1 VQNNSIFSHHFDVF
15 FMWSGNHKFYIQ
27 FSRLLRLQSF
37 KITLYLFM
45 YFRELKIQRLHKL
58 LYFQM
63 LPPNPPNTNNSAQSK
78 ISMKIT
84 APHGANQEG
93 KKSSNSTEQTTDDRM
108 LVTAFTLHEYGF
120 SCSCFCGNL

>member
-1 VQNNSIFSHHFDVF
+1 MSINKEIKKKETTFIRPTRK
-15 FMWSGNHKFYIQ
+15 M
-27 FSRLLRLQSF
+27 LRVKENQC
-37 KITLYLFM
+37 
-45 YFRELKIQRLHKL
+45 REKQETSNRKKKVIE
-58 LYFQM
+58 M

-84 APHGANQEG
+84 APHGANQGG